1 MSFVFNAQLDG
12 EYLSSLYENNL
23 RYAADLFA
31 VFVKNIQSDMEAALA
46 YFDHQQWE
54 QLKMQVHKIKPNF
67 SMVGLP
73 QLSQLVQQV
82 ELLLKQAQYEEARN
96 EFLHIVN
103 LLEVYFPVVQAD
115 LNRMRVLLQEA

>member
-31 VFVKNIQSDMEAALA
+31 VFVKNIQSDMETALA